1 MEKNRVMN
9 KIRGNKVIIGVF
21 IMFMSILWSPKQLS
35 ASMTR
40 CSMEVQQQDKKKV
53 TLNVKDRTLVNIL
66 SEIKRQ
72 TGLAYGFRD
81 NRNATSN
88 ERFSIQ
94 VKNVSVD
101 SALTVLLKGS
111 KYSHQIVGDLILIGD
126 RQQQVAAD
134 QKKISIKGTV
144 VDEKGNPIAGATI
157 VIHGTSRGIA
167 SDSDGRF
174 SLDVNPDDV
183 LRVSFIG
190 YKEEVVPIKGQTKID
205 IRLNPTVEN
214 IEEVQVVAFGEQK
227 KESVVSAIS
236 TVDARMLKSSNSD
249 LTSQFVGKI
258 PGMIGWQQGGIPGA
272 LTEEE
277 MNTKFYIRGI
287 TSFQSGAN
295 IDPLILLDG
304 VEASKLD
311 LARIDPEDIETFNV
325 MKDASATA
333 MYGARGANG
342 VIIVTT
348 KKGEEGSVYTSVR
361 YEAIATMPT
370 DEIDVVDPVTW
381 MQAYNQALI
390 SRDPLATPK
399 YSAERIARTG
409 SKKYPDF
416 VYPANDWYDILF
428 KNFSVNHHM
437 GINIRGGSKV
447 IQYYAS
453 INHNRDQGMLKTDRL
468 NQFKVNIK
476 NNNTSFRVNLNIDL
490 SKGIKL
496 VVNSFTT
503 IDSYRGPL
511 ADVTKAYSM
520 AFYANPVDFA
530 PTYPADDTYNWP
542 HIRFGATKE
551 SANPYEE
558 IQRGYKERN
567 RFSTINRLE
576 YIQNLSALL
585 KGLEFRGD
593 VSFNQTGYYSTSYST
608 LPFEY
613 HLLNYDHVTGKHTLE
628 ALNPDEGRRTLDMVG
643 AESNNSSQLSYNI
656 KLLHT
661 GVWGDHTTSYTAVL
675 SGQESTYS
683 TPGSVLNGI
692 RYRNLG
698 LSMRLSYGYKERY
711 YLEGSFGYN
720 GSERFAKKHR
730 MGFFPS
736 VGGAWLVGKE
746 PFMQGTFN
754 WLANL
759 KLRLSYGKV
768 GNDGIIN
775 TPRFVHLP
783 NINKNPNPTQSF
795 RPGQGSYNQYMISGY
810 RNDDVTW
817 EIAEQVNL
825 GLEAKLWNGLF
836 ETTIDIY
843 QQVRHNV
850 LANRTVIPDAMG
862 LGLQPLDNIGK
873 VRSRGL
879 DFSGKIQHAFS
890 SDFWFILN
898 GTFTYSKATY
908 LEIEEAAD
916 KPKWQWR
923 KGHDISQQVGYVAEG
938 LFRDEMEI
946 KNSPTQGGDLMPG
959 DIRYRD
965 INDDGVI
972 DVKDAVHIGFPTTPR
987 FVYGFN
993 GFISYK
999 GIEFNFAF
1007 QGSGQRG
1014 FFISPG
1020 AISPFVNNHALLT
1033 EIYKDHWSPDN
1044 QSERPLWPRLST
1056 KSITEHNPQ
1065 EDSSSDKEMRMS
1077 TYFLKECRFLRCTSL
1092 ELGYNLP
1099 KQWSRKLALKNVK
1112 VFARANN
1119 PFIISNFKLWD
1130 VELGGSGFN
1139 YPIQKTY
1146 SVGLNV
1152 NF

>member
-1 MEKNRVMN
+1 MQKKEVMN
-9 KIRGNKVIIGVF
+9 KIGANKIAIGVF
-21 IMFMSILWSPKQLS
+21 LLFIPMLWCPQQLS
-35 ASMTR
+35 ASLSAR
-40 CSMEVQQQDKKKV
+40 GMEVEQENEKKV
-53 TLNVKDRTLVNIL
+53 TLDVKERTLVNIL

-111 KYSHQIVGDLILIGD
+111 KYSHQIVGDLILISTKKE
-126 RQQQVAAD
+126 QAATD
-134 QKKISIKGTV
+134 LKKISVKGTI
-144 VDEKGNPIAGATI
+144 VDEKGNPIAGATV
-157 VIHGTSRGIA
+157 VIHGTSKGIA
-167 SDSDGRF
+167 SDADGRF
-174 SLDVNPDDV
+174 ALDVNPDDV

-190 YKEEVVPIKGQTKID
+190 YKEEVVPIKGRTKID
-205 IRLNPTVEN
+205 VRLNPTAEN
-214 IEEVQVVAFGEQK
+214 LEEVAVVAFGTQK
-227 KESVVSAIS
+227 KESVVSAIT
-236 TVDARMLKSSNSD
+236 TVDARTLKSSNSD
-249 LTSQFVGKI
+249 LTSQFAGKI
-258 PGMIGWQQGGIPGA
+258 AGIIGWQQGGIPGA

-287 TSFQSGAN
+287 TSFQKNAN

-311 LARIDPEDIETFNV
+311 LARIDPEDIETFSV

-370 DEIDVVDPVTW
+370 DEIDVVDPITW
-381 MQAYNQALI
+381 MKMYNQALVG
-390 SRDPLATPK
+390 RNPKAAPK
-399 YSAERIARTG
+399 YSAEWISRVGDRRFP
-409 SKKYPDF
+409 SW

-468 NQFKVNIK
+468 NQFKVNIN

-496 VVNSFTT
+496 VINSFTT
-503 IDSYRGPL
+503 LDFYHGPL
-511 ADVTKAYSM
+511 ADVKEAYKM
-520 AFYANPVDFA
+520 AFSANPVDFA
-530 PTYPADDTYNWP
+530 PTYPADDKYNWP
-542 HIRFGATKE
+542 HIRFGK
-551 SANPYEE
+551 SYNSDNPYEV
-558 IQRGYKERN
+558 IHQGYMDRS

-576 YIQNLSALL
+576 YIQNLASLL

-593 VSFNQTGYYSTSYST
+593 VAFSQSGYYSNPYST
-608 LPFEY
+608 SPAEY
-613 HLLNYDHVTGKHTLE
+613 GLLDYDHVTGKHTLI
-628 ALNPDEGRRTLDMVG
+628 AFNADQADRVLNKLGGDVEGV
-643 AESNNSSQLSYNI
+643 NQLSYNI

-661 GVWGDHTTSYTAVL
+661 AAWGDHTTSYIAVL
-675 SGQESTYS
+675 AGQEGLASNAK
-683 TPGSVLNGI
+683 SVFDGI
-692 RYRNLG
+692 PKRNLG
-698 LSMRLSYGYKERY
+698 VSMRLSYGYKERY

-730 MGFFPS
+730 MGFFPAI
-736 VGGAWLVGKE
+736 GGAWIASKE
-746 PFMQGTFN
+746 PFLQGTSR
-754 WLANL
+754 WLSFL
-759 KLRLSYGKV
+759 KFRLSYGKV
-768 GNDGIIN
+768 GNDGIMSD
-775 TPRFVHLP
+775 PRFVHLP
-783 NINKNPNPTQSF
+783 TISRNRSQKSF
-795 RPGQGSYNQYMISGY
+795 RPGQGDIARFKIEGY
-810 RNDDVTW
+810 RNDKVTW

-825 GLEAKLWNGLF
+825 GLDATFFKGLF
-836 ETTIDIY
+836 ETTVDVYRQI
-843 QQVRHNV
+843 RHNV
-850 LANRTVIPDAMG
+850 LDYRTVIPEAMG
-862 LGLQPLDNIGK
+862 LGLAPLDNIGEVK
-873 VRSRGL
+873 SSGI
-879 DFSGKIQHAFS
+879 DFSGKIQHAFTP
-890 SDFWFILN
+890 DLWVILN
-898 GTFTYSKATY
+898 GTLTYNKATFKK
-908 LEIEEAAD
+908 IEEAAD

-923 KGHDISQQVGYVAEG
+923 KGHDISQLVGYIAEG
-938 LFRDEMEI
+938 LFRDEREI
-946 KNSPTQGGDLMPG
+946 ANSPVQGGDLMPG

-965 INDDGVI
+965 INNDGVI
-972 DVKDAVHIGFPTTPR
+972 DVEDAVHIGFPTTPR
-987 FVYGFN
+987 LIYGFN
-993 GFISYK
+993 GFINYK
-999 GIEFNFAF
+999 GLEFSFAF

-1014 FFISPG
+1014 FVIDPAS
-1020 AISPFVNNHALLT
+1020 ISPFTNNQALLT
-1033 EIYKDHWSPDN
+1033 AIYKDHWSTDN
-1044 QSERPLWPRLST
+1044 MSERPLWPRLST
-1056 KSITEHNPQ
+1056 KNIVEHNPQ
-1065 EDSSSDKEMRMS
+1065 EDRSYDKETRMS
-1077 TYFLKECRFLRCTSL
+1077 TYFLKECHFLRCTSL

-1099 KQWSRKLALKNVK
+1099 KQWSRKLALKNLK
-1112 VFARANN
+1112 VFVRTNN
-1119 PFIISNFKLWD
+1119 PFIISDFKLWD

>member
-1 MEKNRVMN
+1 MKKKVEIIKTRAN
-9 KIRGNKVIIGVF
+9 KIAVGIFLLF
-21 IMFMSILWSPKQLS
+21 ISTLYCPKQLF
-35 ASMTR
+35 ASEFI
-40 CSMEVQQQDKKKV
+40 EVQQQQDQKKV
-53 TLNVKDRTLVNIL
+53 TLNMKDRTLVNIL

-81 NRNATSN
+81 NRDATSN

-94 VKNVSVD
+94 VKEVSVD
-101 SALTVLLKGS
+101 SALSVLLKES
-111 KYSHQIVGDLILIGD
+111 KYSYQIVGDLILISTKKD
-126 RQQQVAAD
+126 ITTED
-134 QKKISIKGTV
+134 QKNLIMVKGTV
-144 VDEKGNPIAGATI
+144 VDENGNPIPGATI
-157 VIHGTSRGIA
+157 LVHGTSRGIA
-167 SDSDGRF
+167 SDMEGRY
-174 SLDVNPDDV
+174 SIEAKPDDV
-183 LRVSFIG
+183 LKITFVG
-190 YKEEVVPIKGQTKID
+190 YKDEVIPIKGKTKID
-205 IRLNPTVEN
+205 VRLNPTVEN
-214 IEEVQVVAFGEQK
+214 IEEVAVVAFGTQK
-227 KESVVSAIS
+227 KESVVSAIT
-236 TVDARMLKSSNSD
+236 TVDASMLKSSNSD
-249 LTSQFVGKI
+249 LTSQFAGKI
-258 PGMIGWQQGGIPGA
+258 AGMIGWQQGGIPGA

-311 LARIDPEDIETFNV
+311 LARIDPEDIETFSV

-348 KKGEEGSVYTSVR
+348 KKGQEGSVYTSVR

-381 MQAYNQALI
+381 MEMYNQALL
-390 SRDPLATPK
+390 SRDPNATPK

-416 VYPANDWYDILF
+416 VYPANDWYNVLF
-428 KNFSVNHHM
+428 KNFSINHHM

-453 INHNRDQGMLKTDRL
+453 VNHNRDQGMLKTDRL
-468 NQFKVNIK
+468 NQFKVNIN
-476 NNNTSFRVNLNIDL
+476 NNNTSFRLNLNIDL

-503 IDSYRGPL
+503 LDSYHGPL
-511 ADVTKAYSM
+511 EDVRTAYSL

-542 HIRFGATKE
+542 HLRFGK
-551 SANPYEE
+551 SRDSDNPYAL
-558 IQRGYKERN
+558 IQRGYVDRS

-576 YIQNLSALL
+576 YIQNLSFLL

-593 VSFNQTGYYSTSYST
+593 VSFSQAGYYSNPYMTTPFYYS
-608 LPFEY
+608 
-613 HLLNYDHVTGKHTLE
+613 LLDYDHVTGKHTLE
-628 ALNPDEGRRTLDMVG
+628 ALNPDEGKRTLLKG
-643 AESNNSSQLSYNI
+643 SGTTTGSNQLAYNI
-656 KLLHT
+656 KILHT
-661 GVWGDHTTSYTAVL
+661 AAWKDHTTSYLAVL
-675 SGQESTYS
+675 SGQESLQS
-683 TPGSVLNGI
+683 TPNSVLDGI
-692 RYRNLG
+692 RRRNLG

-720 GSERFAKKHR
+720 GSERFAKDHR

-736 VGGAWLVGKE
+736 VGGAWVVSKE
-746 PFMQGTFN
+746 PFLLGSSK
-754 WLANL
+754 WLSFL

-768 GNDGIIN
+768 GNDGIID

-783 NINKNPNPTQSF
+783 SIGQDQPSGSF
-795 RPGQGSYNQYMISGY
+795 RPGLGQISRYRITGY
-810 RNDDVTW
+810 QNNDVTW
-817 EIAEQVNL
+817 EIAEQANL
-825 GLEAKLWNGLF
+825 GLETKFFNGLF
-836 ETTIDIY
+836 EATVDIY

-850 LANRTVIPDAMG
+850 LANRTVIPEAMG

-879 DFSGKIQHAFS
+879 DFAGKIQHAFN
-890 SDFWFILN
+890 SDLWVILN

-908 LEIEEAAD
+908 LKIEEAAD
-916 KPKWQWR
+916 KPEWQWK
-923 KGHDISQQVGYVAEG
+923 KGHDISQQVGYIAEG
-938 LFRDEMEI
+938 LFRDQMEI
-946 KNSPTQGGDLMPG
+946 DNSPVQGGDLMPG

-987 FVYGFN
+987 IIYGFN
-993 GFISYK
+993 GFINYK
-999 GIEFNFAF
+999 GLEFSFAF

-1014 FFISPG
+1014 FFINPA
-1020 AISPFVNNHALLT
+1020 AISPFYGNHALLT
-1033 EIYKDHWSPDN
+1033 AIYKDHWSVDN
-1044 QSERPLWPRLST
+1044 QAERPLWPRLST
-1056 KSITEHNPQ
+1056 KSITAHNPQ
-1065 EDSSSDKEMRMS
+1065 EDYTTDKETRMS
-1077 TYFLKECRFLRCTSL
+1077 TYFLKECRSLRCTSL

-1099 KQWSRKLALKNVK
+1099 KKWSRKLALKNLK
-1112 VFARANN
+1112 VYVRANN
-1119 PFIISNFKLWD
+1119 PFLISNFDLWD
-1130 VELGGSGFN
+1130 VELGGNGFN